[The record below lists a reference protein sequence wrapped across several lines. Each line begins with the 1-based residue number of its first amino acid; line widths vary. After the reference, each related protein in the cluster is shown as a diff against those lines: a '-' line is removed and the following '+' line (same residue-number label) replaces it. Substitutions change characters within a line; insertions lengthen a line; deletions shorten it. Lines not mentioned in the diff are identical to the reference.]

1 MMENILNIF
10 HYSIYHMLNNV
21 HIILNKI
28 NPLWLLFKIPFI
40 ENFHKKHNHNP
51 RNKHDVLWMDD
62 EKGYNILLSNIILGI
77 TVSFILT
84 FIFLF
89 IIEYFFSTEGIFVF
103 VFITSM
109 LLSFLISYKNILKEN
124 KYLIY
129 FKKYK
134 SYNKSKKSMYMLL
147 SFLSFIGGI
156 ILFLLSFSI

>member
-62 EKGYNILLSNIILGI
+62 EKGYNIFFVVKYYFRNNRVFYIDFYI
-77 TVSFILT
+77 FIYNR
-84 FIFLF
+84 IF
-89 IIEYFFSTEGIFVF
+89 
-103 VFITSM
+103 
-109 LLSFLISYKNILKEN
+109 FLN
-124 KYLIY
+124 
-129 FKKYK
+129 
-134 SYNKSKKSMYMLL
+134 
-147 SFLSFIGGI
+147 
-156 ILFLLSFSI
+156 